1 MFDSIEF
8 LSDCGLYVTMVTKD
22 PLSGINPDRR
32 GPLRNTMTAIN
43 ITQIKFIDFI
53 LIFSIFIIKFIRNE
67 IHH

>member
-1 MFDSIEF
+1 
-8 LSDCGLYVTMVTKD
+8 MVTKD